1 MTDSETVNFELIELS
16 SGNVVNDFADVAEAL
31 TAVRRVAGLHGVPAV
46 HNLALLRLDGDE
58 QTLVAIQASLAD
70 LATAERAPATTRT
83 S

>member
-1 MTDSETVNFELIELS
+1 VADSETVNFELIELS
-16 SGNVVNDFADVAEAL
+16 SGNVVNDFADFAEAL
-31 TAVRRVAGLHGVPAV
+31 AAVRRVAGLHGWDAV

-58 QTLVAIQASLAD
+58 QTLVAI

>member
-1 MTDSETVNFELIELS
+1 VADSATVNFELIELS
-16 SGNVVNDFADVAEAL
+16 SGNVVNDFADFAEAL
-31 TAVRRVAGLHGVPAV
+31 TAVRRVAGLHGWDAV

-70 LATAERAPATTRT
+70 LAAAERAPATTRT